1 MPKDHPPGSHDP
13 KLDARLCEL
22 EEMFVRF
29 AKAGAT
35 DNILGGGFG
44 SMSDHLETVSR
55 HLESIS
61 AQMAPLRTLT
71 QEPPLEPAEQERLDY
86 LIAALA
92 PPRWNGLTSLSF
104 DTQPVNYIGQ
114 VVPDDDHCD
123 PNQVVHYR
131 SAAS

>member
-1 MPKDHPPGSHDP
+1 
-13 KLDARLCEL
+13 
-22 EEMFVRF
+22 MFVRF

-44 SMSDHLETVSR
+44 SMSDHLETLSR

-61 AQMAPLRTLT
+61 SQMAPLRTLT
-71 QEPPLEPAEQERLDY
+71 QNPPLGPDEQKRLDY

-92 PPRWNGLTSLSF
+92 TPRWNGLTSLSF

-114 VVPDDDHCD
+114 VVPDDDRCD
-123 PNQVVHYR
+123 QNHVVQYR
-131 SAAS
+131 STAS